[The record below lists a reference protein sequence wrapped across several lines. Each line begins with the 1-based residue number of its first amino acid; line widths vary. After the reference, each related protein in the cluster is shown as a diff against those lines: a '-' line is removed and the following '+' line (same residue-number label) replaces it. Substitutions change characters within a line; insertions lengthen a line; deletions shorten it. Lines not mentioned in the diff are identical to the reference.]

1 MEILY
6 TRYVSKKKQQKTQD
20 DTFKKLLL
28 LAATLALIF
37 TVVLLKWKD
46 SQNTQYNA
54 DFYLRLVEIR
64 LTYLELYNLDPAS
77 IDFSDRF
84 VENTTKLQEQYT
96 QTQAYFEKH
105 RSKLPDYATKSL
117 DAINRQL
124 TVIGKVG
131 DTFSQFD
138 VLFSPMYR
146 TVPSEQLTLLPRETI
161 QENVLTLS
169 QDIHSVSSYINES
182 PDYGAMRDSTSKIIV
197 LIEEITLE
205 LDNDSNELPTDLLF
219 NLLEAVTNL
228 RTEAH
233 THIKQGFETDE
244 AIQTLTDL
252 TNLIQELRTEITTT
266 VE

>member
-1 MEILY
+1 M
-6 TRYVSKKKQQKTQD
+6 KKQQKTQG

-28 LAATLALIF
+28 LAAMLALIT
-37 TVVLLKWKD
+37 TVVLLKLRN

-54 DFYLRLVEIR
+54 GLYLRLVEIR
-64 LTYLELYNLDPAS
+64 LTYLELYNLDSAS
-77 IDFSDRF
+77 IDFSDSF
-84 VENTTKLQEQYT
+84 LENTTKLQEQYT

-105 RSKLPDYATKSL
+105 RSKLPGYATKSL

-124 TVIGKVG
+124 AVIGKVD

-146 TVPSEQLTLLPRETI
+146 TVAPEQLTLLTKEEIRENI
-161 QENVLTLS
+161 LTLS
-169 QDIHSVSSYINES
+169 QDIHSVSSYINEN
-182 PDYGAMRDSTSKIIV
+182 PDYTAMRDSTSRIIV

-233 THIKQGFETDE
+233 THIKQGFETEE

-252 TNLIQELRTEITTT
+252 TNLIQELHTEITTT